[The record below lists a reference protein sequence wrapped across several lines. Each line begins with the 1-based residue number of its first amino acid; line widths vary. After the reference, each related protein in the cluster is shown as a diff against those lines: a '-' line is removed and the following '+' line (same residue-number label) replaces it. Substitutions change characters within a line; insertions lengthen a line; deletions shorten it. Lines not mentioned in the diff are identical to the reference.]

1 MESGV
6 HMEKRYRTLLS
17 LVLLGFVSWWL
28 YLDRLNFI
36 GELRYAGT
44 KLWITV
50 IVVLLTYATDNLEWR
65 SNSLRLA
72 TNVVGVAAGAFIIGW
87 RFAALL
93 PGVVFLRK
101 GSYTLMDRLRIF
113 ANYVFTY
120 YCAGIVTDW
129 LPSEMSLLSVF
140 LYLMVARAAN
150 WLLVDQIG
158 HGKSLSQLFM
168 AENVLSLLLV
178 PSYYVVTIAQT
189 DSHRVFFL
197 SLPLITLLAVREF
210 LKVREMAHQE
220 IRSRKR
226 LENINRDLEKILD
239 MMKLIR
245 SSQDPE
251 KVFHNLARLIA
262 QTFGYRYALLNL
274 FNQVEDRVERVASW
288 GINEEDFKRLK
299 ENAPTVTEVRALMD
313 PKYRV
318 SKSYFIPEGAEPLDE
333 GEVFFGFYE
342 ESSEENAWRPADVFL
357 VPISDSSGETI
368 GYISLDSPVGGRR
381 PRIEEIRMIEVAAE
395 IAGRIFEDSMEYIQA
410 FQRAQ
415 RDSLTGLFN
424 HSAFYSHL
432 EKAVKADTPLSVAMI
447 DVDDFKK
454 INDTYG
460 HLVGD
465 EILRRL
471 SGLFRESLRESD
483 VIARYGGDEFAV
495 ILAGVVPKKALE
507 ILDRIRVK
515 VEKTDFLGIKVS
527 VSIGISGYPQD
538 GTDPE
543 MLVEKAD
550 IAMYRAKS
558 LGKNKT
564 VVYEGGEENGA
575 HQENR
580 GDAIDREEIE
590 M

>member
-1 MESGV
+1 
-6 HMEKRYRTLLS
+6 MEKRYRTLLS
-17 LVLLGFVSWWL
+17 LVLLGFVFWWL

-36 GELRYAGT
+36 GELHYAGT

-65 SNSLRLA
+65 ASSFRLV

-87 RFAALL
+87 RFAAFL
-93 PGVVFLRK
+93 PVVVFLRK
-101 GSYTLMDRLRIF
+101 GSYTWADRLRIF

-129 LPSEMSLLSVF
+129 LPLEMSFLRVL
-140 LYLMVARAAN
+140 LYLVVARVVN
-150 WLLVDQIG
+150 WLLVDLIG
-158 HGKSLSQLFM
+158 HGEPLPQLFM
-168 AENVLSLLLV
+168 AESALFLSLV
-178 PSYYVVTIAQT
+178 PSYYAVTVAQT
-189 DSHRVFFL
+189 DLHRVFFL

-210 LKVREMAHQE
+210 LRVREMAHQE

-226 LENINRDLEKILD
+226 LESINKDLEKILD

-245 SSQDPE
+245 SAQDPE
-251 KVFHNLARLIA
+251 KVLHNLAGLIA
-262 QTFGYRYALLNL
+262 QTFGYRYALMNL

-288 GINEEDFKRLK
+288 GIGEEDFKRLK
-299 ENAPTVTEVRALMD
+299 ENAPTVTEIRALMK
-313 PKYRV
+313 PEYRV

-333 GEVFFGFYE
+333 EDVFFGFYE
-342 ESSEENAWRPADVFL
+342 ESSEENAWRPADMFL
-357 VPISDSSGETI
+357 VPIRDSSGEMI

-381 PRIEEIRMIEVAAE
+381 PRIEEIRMVEVAAE
-395 IAGRIFEDSMEYIQA
+395 IAGRILEDSMEYIQA

-415 RDSLTGLFN
+415 RDSLTGLLN
-424 HSAFYSHL
+424 HSAFYGHL
-432 EKAVKADTPLSVAMI
+432 GKAVKAGKPFSVAMI

-471 SGLFRESLRESD
+471 SDLFRESLRESD

-495 ILAGVVPKKALE
+495 ILAGVAPKKALE

-515 VEKTDFLGIKVS
+515 VEKANFLGIKVS

-538 GTDPE
+538 STDPE

-564 VVYEGGEENGA
+564 VVYEGGEEDGA
-575 HQENR
+575 HRKNR
-580 GDAIDREEIE
+580 GDAIGREQVE